1 MDFGTINKNLH
12 KIIIKIVISKNTME
26 ASCMSKNAQKSSP
39 KKLKPQGKDTTYMG
53 AKIAN
58 QINTNQQSNMC
69 LSAYSVATQ
78 SSSTVNV
85 NLE

>member
-1 MDFGTINKNLH
+1 
-12 KIIIKIVISKNTME
+12 
-26 ASCMSKNAQKSSP
+26 MSKEV
-39 KKLKPQGKDTTYMG
+39 KKKPSKATDNTYMG

-69 LSAYSVATQ
+69 LSAYSAVTQ
-78 SSSTVNV
+78 NSTTVNI